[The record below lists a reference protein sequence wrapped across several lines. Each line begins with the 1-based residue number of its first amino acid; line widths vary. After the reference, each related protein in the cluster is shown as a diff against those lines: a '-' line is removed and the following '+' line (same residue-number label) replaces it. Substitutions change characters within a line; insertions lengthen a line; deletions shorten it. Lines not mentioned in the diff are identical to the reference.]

1 MFDLYLQ
8 KYVLIKTKGVFP
20 MTEVNDQYTE
30 FLDED
35 EDNQEEKV
43 TFQYDPDK
51 INISTREPT
60 IELLLK
66 RINEEALDL
75 APDFQ
80 RHANVW
86 KEDAQS
92 RLIES
97 IIIRIPIPA
106 FYIDA
111 TNEERWLVVD
121 GLQRLFALKRFI
133 LDKELKLSGLEY
145 LTNLEGKT
153 YEQIDRRYQRRLEET
168 QLTIYLIDKGTPPE
182 VKYNIFKRINTGGL
196 ALSPQELRH
205 ALNPGKGTKFLTKLA
220 ASREFQQVVQLGNNR
235 KMRMDDREFILGF
248 LAFSLTPYQKYA
260 DNRDTFLTKALS
272 KINQLS
278 EDELNDI
285 EKSFQQTM
293 LDAWN
298 IFGEYAFRKIS
309 NSQKKKFPVNKALF
323 ESWSVSLS
331 KLTDKQIQVLINN
344 KHKLITIF
352 KKYIDSDKDFLESIS
367 QAAGKVQHRFSTIEK
382 IIEQTLL

>member
-1 MFDLYLQ
+1 
-8 KYVLIKTKGVFP
+8 
-20 MTEVNDQYTE
+20 MTNLSNYNAE
-30 FLDED
+30 LADE
-35 EDNQEEKV
+35 ETLEEEQEEKV

-51 INISTREPT
+51 INIVTREPT

-80 RHANVW
+80 RHADIW

-111 TNEERWLVVD
+111 TNEDKWLVVD

-133 LDKELKLSGLEY
+133 LDKKLKLSGLEY

-153 YEQIDRRYQRRLEET
+153 YDEIDRRYQRRLEET
-168 QLTIYLIDKGTPPE
+168 QLTVYLIEKGTPPE
-182 VKYNIFKRINTGGL
+182 IKYNIFKRINTGGL

-220 ASREFQQVVQLGNNR
+220 AYPKFKQVVKLGNER
-235 KMRMDDREFILGF
+235 IMRMDDREFILGF
-248 LAFSLTPYQKYA
+248 LAFTLTPYKDYA
-260 DNRDTFLTKALS
+260 DNRDTFLRKALS
-272 KINQLS
+272 KTNKLS
-278 EDELNDI
+278 ETELHNI
-285 EKSFQQTM
+285 ENNFKKAIIANW
-293 LDAWN
+293 D
-298 IFGEYAFRKIS
+298 IFGKDAFRKIS
-309 NSQKKKFPVNKALF
+309 NSQKRQFPINKALF
-323 ESWSVSLS
+323 ESWSVLLS
-331 KLTDKQIQVLINN
+331 KLSDDQIQILIDRKEKLINIL
-344 KHKLITIF
+344 KT
-352 KKYIDSDKDFLESIS
+352 YIDNDKYFLESIS
-367 QAAGKVQHRFSTIEK
+367 QAAEKVQYRFSTIEK
-382 IIEQTLL
+382 IIQEVLL

>member
-1 MFDLYLQ
+1 M
-8 KYVLIKTKGVFP
+8 TKI
-20 MTEVNDQYTE
+20 NDQYIE
-30 FLDED
+30 FVDED

-43 TFQYDPDK
+43 TFQYDPEK

-60 IELLLK
+60 IDILLK

-111 TNEERWLVVD
+111 TNEDRWLVVD

-220 ASREFQQVVQLGNNR
+220 ASPEFQQVVQLGNER

-278 EDELNDI
+278 EAELSTI
-285 EKSFQQTM
+285 ETNFERTM
-293 LDAWN
+293 AAAWN

-309 NSQKKKFPVNKALF
+309 KSQKKKFPVNKALF

-331 KLTDKQIQVLINN
+331 KLSDQKILVLIGN
-344 KHKLITIF
+344 KQKLITIF
-352 KKYIDSDKDFLESIS
+352 KTYIDNDKDFLESIS

-382 IIEQTLL
+382 IIEQALL